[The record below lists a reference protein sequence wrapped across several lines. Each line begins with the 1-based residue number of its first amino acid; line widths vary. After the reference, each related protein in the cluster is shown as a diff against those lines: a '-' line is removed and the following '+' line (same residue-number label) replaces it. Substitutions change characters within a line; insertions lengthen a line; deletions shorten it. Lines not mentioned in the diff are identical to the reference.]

1 MKGIRI
7 VDKNLFEKYM
17 DKEDLDRI
25 VFYPTVA
32 KMWEHCEAE
41 YANKMAIQ
49 DGREYS
55 YAELGQDI
63 AKYRGVL
70 ASNGVKKGDRVCVLV
85 PSCYDFAK
93 VFFAIQTL
101 GAVAVLL
108 PLQLDEKTIFGCCK
122 KFNANLLVYH
132 ESLKTKVEFA
142 KPP

>member
-132 ESLKTKVEFA
+132 ESLKQKLNLLNL
-142 KPP
+142 